1 MAHIHK
7 HGDRWRA
14 QVAKG
19 GVRKTS
25 VWDTKREATEWA
37 ARVESEISAGKF
49 RPHGGKTLAQAIQR
63 YLSTVSVQKRNAVAW
78 ETRRFMSL
86 SDYLGEQ
93 TPLSDIDSDA
103 LGRWRDHRLMTVS
116 GSTVMREVNLFR
128 NLFRIAVRE
137 WKWISV
143 SPFEGVRL
151 PKENAPRVA
160 VWRWREIRRVIREGQ
175 RRGGKTL
182 EVVRAFHIA
191 LRTSLRLQEALAA
204 PGGFDARRKVVTIP
218 PSKTNPMPEDVPLTR
233 QAVRLLQRTPVLEV
247 GANEASVLFSEL
259 CRELLIE
266 GLQFRDSRATALTLL
281 ARKVDI
287 LTLQRISRHRNMEL
301 LRSTYFRESAEQI
314 SQRLAGQAIAGRN

>member
-1 MAHIHK
+1 MATPRPFRD
-7 HGDRWRA
+7 GWRVQIQKDGQRVSKVFA
-14 QVAKG
+14 
-19 GVRKTS
+19 S
-25 VWDTKREATEWA
+25 KREASRWA
-37 ARVESEISAGKF
+37 LEQEAKKTPLRS
-49 RPHGGKTLAQAIQR
+49 KTLRQAIDH
-63 YLSTVSVQKRNAVAW
+63 YLETVSVHKRTPAIREA
-78 ETRRFMSL
+78 RRF
-86 SDYLGEQ
+86 DDFAAFIGEDK
-93 TPLSDIDSDA
+93 PLSEIDSEQI
-103 LGRWRDHRLMTVS
+103 GRWRDHRLETVS
-116 GSTVMREVNLFR
+116 GSTVNREVNLYR

-175 RRGGKTL
+175 KRGGKTL
-182 EVVRAFHIA
+182 EVVQAFHIA

-314 SQRLAGQAIAGRN
+314 SHRLAGQATTGRNSR